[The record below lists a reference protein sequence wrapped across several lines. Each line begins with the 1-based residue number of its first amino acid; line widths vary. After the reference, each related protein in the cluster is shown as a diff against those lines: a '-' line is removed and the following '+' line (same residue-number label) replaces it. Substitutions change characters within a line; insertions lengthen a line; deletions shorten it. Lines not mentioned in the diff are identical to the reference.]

1 MASHQLVPMGQKP
14 KMLKDFLAD
23 NSHSRN
29 VSFFEDNLNMTFSNK
44 AFSKFLIKYLP
55 FTSNIKPPS
64 ILPRS
69 ITRRLSKSRT
79 VHPNIHAKDL
89 TVKVKV
95 KDILRWKSFRDL
107 AENQS
112 PPLDFSSSPHRCT
125 TVTTTTGSTSTRS
138 SSGRSSWCDS
148 DFTAEDLPSWCSN
161 SSELLDETVAQ
172 RSCKS
177 QLLNGGMNK
186 YCDEDK
192 EQNSPVCVLDYV
204 SQEEDESFSYF
215 HQSPR
220 RSQTRI
226 ELSANKNIT
235 HEEEADGVEEIAM
248 QLLNE
253 VKTSSAECLEIDE
266 EFLLLDF
273 FMQQLSDNKKGDDEL
288 IKVAQKWIRGED
300 DGSLEWEMVSKKEF
314 SIEDMERGVKWNK
327 FDEDEQELG
336 LEIENQLLNQLVD
349 DLLFDFLHL

>member
-29 VSFFEDNLNMTFSNK
+29 VSFFEDNLNLTFSNK

-69 ITRRLSKSRT
+69 ITRRLSKSSA
-79 VHPNIHAKDL
+79 VHTKVNAKDL
-89 TVKVKV
+89 NVKVKV
-95 KDILRWKSFRDL
+95 KDILRWRSFRDL
-107 AENQS
+107 AEVQS
-112 PPLDFSSSPHRCT
+112 PPLDFSSSPHHCT

-161 SSELLDETVAQ
+161 SRELLDE
-172 RSCKS
+172 SKS
-177 QLLNGGMNK
+177 QLLNGGMDK

-192 EQNSPVCVLDYV
+192 EQSSPVCVLDYV

-215 HQSPR
+215 HQTPR
-220 RSQTRI
+220 RSQT
-226 ELSANKNIT
+226 NKNVT
-235 HEEEADGVEEIAM
+235 HEEEADGVEEKAM

-253 VKTSSAECLEIDE
+253 VKTSISSSAECLEIDE

-273 FMQQLSDNKKGDDEL
+273 FMQHMSDKKKGDDEL
-288 IKVAQKWIRGED
+288 LKIAKSWIRGED
-300 DGSLEWEMVSKKEF
+300 DGCLEWQMVGQKEF
-314 SIEDMERGVKWNK
+314 SIRDMERGVKWNK

-336 LEIENQLLNQLVD
+336 LEIENHLLNQLVD
-349 DLLFDFLHL
+349 DLLFDFLNL